1 MSCVA
6 SNTNLT
12 IVVGRAFG
20 GGGGAAAA
28 AAAAA
33 ATGRAAVVLNV
44 GRGGGPRS

>member
-20 GGGGAAAA
+20 GGGAAAA
-28 AAAAA
+28 AVATT
-33 ATGRAAVVLNV
+33 TGRAAVVLNV

>member
-20 GGGGAAAA
+20 GGGAAA